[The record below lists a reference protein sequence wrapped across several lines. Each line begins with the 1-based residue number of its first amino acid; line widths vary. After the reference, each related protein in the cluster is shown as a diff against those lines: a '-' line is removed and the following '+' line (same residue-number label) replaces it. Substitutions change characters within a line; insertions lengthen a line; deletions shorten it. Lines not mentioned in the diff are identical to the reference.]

1 MGNWIFSGKT
11 IESLLYSVKVI
22 RYNSFWKGMG
32 IFMDKNKILPELENL
47 KEKKTK
53 EEKEKKEEGKEEIK
67 EIKEKV
73 KEYHKNK
80 TSWFKIGSFQ
90 RTYMILLSY
99 ILGLLFLCTS
109 FFGASYLY
117 WFGGET
123 ANNYWET
130 QRFQKKLFSQL
141 KKATPAVKQYLL
153 QDIQGDNEIVEI
165 YTLETEQKNEGVI
178 NRWKKTA
185 SYTCESGAEIVGVST
200 NFSDTESDIQ
210 ATYKKKMDNFVYDNT
225 NFNTVEEHFIT
236 LWESIYKNRANNGTQ
251 KYCAVTS
258 DTIKEWFLQNSW
270 HIDYSENIME
280 LHVPDDAY
288 YIDCE
293 YHCGK
298 GVSTILCYSQ
308 KKDRWYYVNLDEDDY
323 QVDTMKFRM
332 PDIVYFPL
340 YSIAEDS
347 QNKETEKKQKEE
359 TKKKQPLV
367 MKEFSDGL
375 SAANLYIQNGE
386 MFSRLNLSAIEDAI
400 LWNSP
405 FFNLKTILYEAGK
418 EYYQQKS
425 LLHYIDK
432 KMEGYLWNF
441 TFRSDSGNKI
451 EIGSREGMDDTD
463 NLSFKKWAF
472 SVNFEEEAEKISQE
486 PWLAALAMI
495 GKQQGYES
503 MVVELAL
510 PKSSL
515 KAALFSRTGDTIE
528 RQIIRRSLENT
539 VFSYGI
545 ICIVSA
551 IVSFFCWLYLIIRL
565 LFGKENIINIK
576 IETIR
581 VSDKNKRRLFS
592 LERTPIEVWLIIFIG
607 SIYFFYFLNDSYHI
621 SHYTRRIPILGLV
634 LLFFDITFV
643 YSLFYAT
650 IVSLIRLLR
659 ANILWKNFLVFR
671 GLKWCKKKYQ
681 DFVKN
686 IWCDFGYK
694 RKAVLLAFGYIVG
707 NIVSCS
713 AGILLLRLFVS
724 RYDMYGEY
732 LKYLPFLL
740 LGIFLFVFFL
750 FLQERAIAYVFRN
763 ELGKDR
769 IVKGIRKLSQG
780 NLESGIDTKNLF
792 GDYLEIAQLLPKIQ
806 DGLSKAIQKSI
817 QDERMKTELITN
829 VSHDIKTP
837 LTSIIN
843 YIDLLK
849 RSKPQGENVEHYLE
863 VLTQKS
869 QRLKQLIE
877 DLVEASKASSG
888 TLLLE
893 NKNLDLTELMQQA
906 EGEFQEKLAQ
916 KNLQILVNFPQP
928 PVTIFADGRRMFRIL
943 ENLLQNVYKYAMEGT
958 RVYFDLEVIDGKR
971 AMMTLRNISAAPLNI
986 TEEELTERF
995 VRGEESRTTEGSGL
1009 GLSIAKDLV
1018 KLQGGEFS
1026 LSIDGDLF
1034 KVVLIFPIVET
1045 EMEGFY

>member
-1 MGNWIFSGKT
+1 
-11 IESLLYSVKVI
+11 
-22 RYNSFWKGMG
+22 MG

-90 RTYMILLSY
+90 RIYMILLSY

-123 ANNYWET
+123 ASNYWET
-130 QRFQKKLFSQL
+130 QRFQKKLFSKL
-141 KKATPAVKQYLL
+141 EKVTPAVKEYLL
-153 QDIQGDNEIVEI
+153 QDIQEDNEIVEI
-165 YTLETEQKNEGVI
+165 YTLESKEKNGEI
-178 NRWKKTA
+178 TNSWQKTA
-185 SYTCESGAEIVGVST
+185 SYTYESGAEIIGIAT
-200 NFSDTESDIQ
+200 NSSDTESDLK
-210 ATYKKKMDNFVYDNT
+210 ANYKKKTDSFVYYNT
-225 NFNTVEEHFIT
+225 NFSAIEENFIDR
-236 LWESIYKNRANNGTQ
+236 WESMYRNRENNGTQ
-251 KYCAVTS
+251 KYLAVTC
-258 DTIKEWFLQNSW
+258 DTIKEWLLQNDERPFDD
-270 HIDYSENIME
+270 DYYMYYDIPSDSRYIRCKYHSE
-280 LHVPDDAY
+280 
-288 YIDCE
+288 
-293 YHCGK
+293 K
-298 GVSTILCYSQ
+298 GVSTILCYSP

-323 QVDTMKFRM
+323 HVDKIAFRM

-340 YSIAEDS
+340 YGIAEDS
-347 QNKETEKKQKEE
+347 QKIINE
-359 TKKKQPLV
+359 KQPLA
-367 MKEFSDGL
+367 MKEFSDGF

-386 MFSRLNLSAIEDAI
+386 VFKKLDSSYAIEDDI

-425 LLHYIDK
+425 LLRYIDE

-441 TFRSDSGNKI
+441 TFYSDSDNKMQI
-451 EIGSREGMDDTD
+451 EIGSDEKISDSD

-495 GKQQGYES
+495 GKQQGYQS

-515 KAALFSRTGDTIE
+515 KAALFSTTGDTIE

-565 LFGKENIINIK
+565 LFGKENIINTE
-576 IETIR
+576 IENIR

-592 LERTPIEVWLIIFIG
+592 LERTPIEVWLMIFIG

-817 QDERMKTELITN
+817 RDERMKTELITN

-943 ENLLQNVYKYAMEGT
+943 ENLLQNVYKYAMKGT